1 MDDKTQEITTSIWT
15 PEIIVNL
22 VGELAWPITI
32 VILGWRFR
40 SGINDAVS
48 NFFNKNNVS
57 EISATA
63 TGVTAKFKE
72 AQQSAK
78 IKGNISK
85 QSDLPDV
92 ASFEDMKEKQATNS
106 TEFSLQL
113 YTSIKNHVASLGI
126 NDEDKIELLSKEL
139 SLLQA
144 ALRFFDINKLLF
156 RSQFDLLNGWFAGD
170 TKMSEGDIKLYFTN
184 LVTAN
189 PDNLGGWDH
198 IKYLAY
204 PVSSGLVS
212 YENENYTLTKMGK
225 SYIEFMKRNIGFID
239 DLSKL

>member
-1 MDDKTQEITTSIWT
+1 MDDKAQEITTAIWT

-40 SGINDAVS
+40 SGIIDAVS

-72 AQQSAK
+72 AQQSAE
-78 IKGNISK
+78 IKGNTSK
-85 QSDLPDV
+85 QADLPDG
-92 ASFEDMKEKQATNS
+92 ASFEELKERQTKNS
-106 TEFSLQL
+106 TEFSLEL
-113 YTSIKNHVASLGI
+113 YNHIKNHVASLDI

-144 ALRFFDINKLLF
+144 GLRFFGINKVLF
-156 RSQFDLLNGWFAGD
+156 RSQFDLFKW
-170 TKMSEGDIKLYFTN
+170 
-184 LVTAN
+184 LVC
-189 PDNLGGWDH
+189 W
-198 IKYLAY
+198 
-204 PVSSGLVS
+204 
-212 YENENYTLTKMGK
+212 
-225 SYIEFMKRNIGFID
+225 
-239 DLSKL
+239 